1 MCHQTLKSLSRAVRR
16 MPKTLMRTWGTMR
29 TTMTVSWKYQLV
41 AEPRSGTAAS
51 GEAPAMRVTAPTR
64 YVAAAT
70 LIPAV
75 IVTWPTMLSTAGVH
89 AHVRTACGYGQ
100 QAEHPAVGR

>member
-75 IVTWPTMLSTAGVH
+75 IVTWPTMLRSEERRVGKEG
-89 AHVRTACGYGQ
+89 RRRGSGDD
-100 QAEHPAVGR
+100 AEHRE

>member
-1 MCHQTLKSLSRAVRR
+1 
-16 MPKTLMRTWGTMR
+16 
-29 TTMTVSWKYQLV
+29 MTVSWKYQLV

-51 GEAPAMRVTAPTR
+51 GEAPAMRVAAPTR

-75 IVTWPTMLSTAGVH
+75 IVTWPTMLSHAVIH
-89 AHVRTACGYGQ
+89 AHVRPPSLNAQ
-100 QAEHPAVGR
+100 K